1 MTNQQR
7 LRNLLPGDVV
17 YDDAVFVPADVPAGR
32 YDLQIGVL
40 DPQTR
45 KPKVKLAIEG
55 IDAEGWYTLGTVT
68 VER

>member
-1 MTNQQR
+1 
-7 LRNLLPGDVV
+7 
-17 YDDAVFVPADVPAGR
+17 
-32 YDLQIGVL
+32 LQIGVL

-55 IDAEGWYTLGTVT
+55 IDGEGWYTLGTVT